1 MSVLNHERARVAALT
16 RSRTPDDPE
25 LVDARRN
32 LAAER
37 LAAYIEKT
45 VSAAPPLSD
54 AQRLRLTDLLRP
66 HRSAAIAAVPDSAA
80 MNGGE
85 HVG

>member
-1 MSVLNHERARVAALT
+1 MSVLHHERARVAALT
-16 RSRTPDDPE
+16 RSRKSDDPD

-45 VSAAPPLSD
+45 VAAAPPLTPE
-54 AQRLRLTDLLRP
+54 QRTRLTELLRP
-66 HRSAAIAAVPDSAA
+66 HRAAVLAEHAA
-80 MNGGE
+80 KVGGLNGAA
-85 HVG
+85 